1 MSRIGEAYQLLL
13 SITPEDLR
21 NCWFRNTFISV
32 AMITNKEN
40 RLLSDI
46 NFHKDTAEN
55 WAYAYN
61 ILLNNRKSAV

>member
-21 NCWFRNTFISV
+21 NCWFRNSFISV

-61 ILLNNRKSAV
+61 ILLNNRKSVV